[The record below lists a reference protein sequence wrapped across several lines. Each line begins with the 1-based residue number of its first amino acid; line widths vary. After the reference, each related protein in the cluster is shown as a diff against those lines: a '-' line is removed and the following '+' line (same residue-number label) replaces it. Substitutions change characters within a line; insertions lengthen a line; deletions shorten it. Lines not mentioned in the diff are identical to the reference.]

1 MYNPTIQNP
10 ERGWPGAPSV
20 GSKGGVLSSCGNS
33 PLLCVPKDGAP
44 GKEIGVDCDFEAR
57 GETVEEI
64 LVECAELGRDIGGMN
79 GPLFRDGRLSVCL
92 HPERVGTIQ
101 RERRTR
107 ALLLM

>member
-1 MYNPTIQNP
+1 MAKVI
-10 ERGWPGAPSV
+10 R
-20 GSKGGVLSSCGNS
+20 C
-33 PLLCVPKDGAP
+33 KD
-44 GKEIGVDCDFEAR
+44 IGVDCDFEAR

-64 LVECAELGRDIGGMN
+64 LVECAEHGRDIGGMN
-79 GPLFRDGRLSVCL
+79 GPPFRDGRLSACL

>member
-1 MYNPTIQNP
+1 MPP
-10 ERGWPGAPSV
+10 L
-20 GSKGGVLSSCGNS
+20 GSKSGVLFSCGNS
-33 PLLCVPKDGAP
+33 PTLCYAKDGVP
-44 GKEIGVDCDFEAR
+44 GKDIGVDCDFEAR

-64 LVECAELGRDIGGMN
+64 LVKCAGYGRDAGGMN
-79 GPLFRDGRLSVCL
+79 GPLFRDGRLSACL

>member
-1 MYNPTIQNP
+1 MPP
-10 ERGWPGAPSV
+10 L
-20 GSKGGVLSSCGNS
+20 GSKVGVLSSCGNS
-33 PLLCVPKDGAP
+33 PPPGKPEDGAP
-44 GKEIGVDCDFEAR
+44 GKDIGVDCDFEAR

-79 GPLFRDGRLSVCL
+79 GPLFRDGRLSACL